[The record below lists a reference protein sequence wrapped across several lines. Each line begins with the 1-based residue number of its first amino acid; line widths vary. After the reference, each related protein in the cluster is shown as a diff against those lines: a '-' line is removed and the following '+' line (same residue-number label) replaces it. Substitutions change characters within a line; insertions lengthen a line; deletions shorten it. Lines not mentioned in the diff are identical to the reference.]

1 MHHNDGPDR
10 RTHEQKEKTFLLAGR
25 ERESE
30 EVVPLRVEVEVA
42 VPDLTPAE
50 W

>member
-1 MHHNDGPDR
+1 MQR
-10 RTHEQKEKTFLLAGR
+10 GR
-25 ERESE
+25 VVVPPVAT

>member
-1 MHHNDGPDR
+1 MVQTRIG
-10 RTHEQKEKTFLLAGR
+10 A
-25 ERESE
+25 